1 MNRAWNGPAAIAA
14 GLLIALLAGAWL
26 MHETRGTTLW
36 FDEWLWVLQYRDGLH
51 TFIAP
56 HNGHPTLVP
65 FTIYRLL
72 FATFG
77 IDHSAPYRVVGI
89 AGHLL
94 VVALLYVY
102 AARRAGAAVGFLA
115 AGSILL
121 LGPGWQ
127 NIIWPLQIGWP
138 LSIACGLGA
147 LLALDRH
154 DRRGDIAACVLLVIC
169 ISSSGPGV
177 AIAAGLIVEVLRGR
191 GLRSAWIVGVPLAL
205 FAVWYLAYQDTE
217 SVRRELTLAPGFVAD
232 SAAATLSALA
242 GLAGPMIGDEPVTLA
257 WGRPLAVLAFA
268 LLLWRVWRIGTV
280 PTRVL
285 TLLAILA
292 AFWFLTAL
300 QRAGVG
306 PADASRY
313 VAVAAVFVVALVVEL
328 LAGVAISRRAWPVI
342 GAVAALIAV
351 ANVGDMRSAAGF
363 LRDQGLLT
371 RTGLAA
377 LEIARPVVRPD
388 EPISGI
394 GGYPLVVVRAGQY
407 FRLERDLGSPA
418 TSAEE
423 LAGASEAARRAAD
436 DELTEFD
443 RVGLTPTTTPS
454 PGQGAAPTVDAVAG
468 GRAIPSGGCVEFAPA
483 AAGPAAPK
491 PAVELTMPG
500 GGLVLTARG
509 GGATVSYRR
518 FADRYPEDPLD
529 RLAPGGSGLL
539 TIRADRSPRPW
550 HVRVAPEARL
560 TACAAPS

>member
-14 GLLIALLAGAWL
+14 ALVLVLLAGAWL
-26 MHETRGTTLW
+26 MYETRGTTLW
-36 FDEWLWVLQYRDGLH
+36 FDEWLWALQYRDGLH

-65 FTIYRLL
+65 FAIYRLL
-72 FATFG
+72 FATVG
-77 IDHSAPYRVVGI
+77 IDHSAPYRAVGI

-102 AARRAGAAVGFLA
+102 SARRAGVAVGLLA

-138 LSIACGLGA
+138 ISIACGLGA
-147 LLALDRH
+147 LLALDRR
-154 DRRGDIAACVLLVIC
+154 DREGDIAACVLLVIC
-169 ISSSGPGV
+169 IASSGPGV

-191 GLRSAWIVGVPLAL
+191 GLRSAWIVAVPLAL

-257 WGRPLAVLAFA
+257 WGRPLAVVAFA
-268 LLLWRVWRIGTV
+268 LLLWRLWRIGTV

-292 AFWFLTAL
+292 AFWFLTAF
-300 QRAGVG
+300 QRAGIG

-313 VAVAAVFVVALVVEL
+313 VHVAAVFVVALVVEL
-328 LAGVAISRRAWPVI
+328 LAGVAISRRAWPLI

-394 GGYPLVVVRAGQY
+394 GGYPLVVVRAGEY
-407 FRLERDLGSPA
+407 FRARARPR
-418 TSAEE
+418 
-423 LAGASEAARRAAD
+423 LAGDERRGARRR
-436 DELTEFD
+436 L
-443 RVGLTPTTTPS
+443 RSRPPR
-454 PGQGAAPTVDAVAG
+454 
-468 GRAIPSGGCVEFAPA
+468 GR
-483 AAGPAAPK
+483 
-491 PAVELTMPG
+491 
-500 GGLVLTARG
+500 
-509 GGATVSYRR
+509 RR
-518 FADRYPEDPLD
+518 AHEDSI
-529 RLAPGGSGLL
+529 AS
-539 TIRADRSPRPW
+539 A
-550 HVRVAPEARL
+550 
-560 TACAAPS
+560 

>member
-1 MNRAWNGPAAIAA
+1 M
-14 GLLIALLAGAWL
+14 
-26 MHETRGTTLW
+26 
-36 FDEWLWVLQYRDGLH
+36 
-51 TFIAP
+51 
-56 HNGHPTLVP
+56 
-65 FTIYRLL
+65 
-72 FATFG
+72 
-77 IDHSAPYRVVGI
+77 
-89 AGHLL
+89 
-94 VVALLYVY
+94 
-102 AARRAGAAVGFLA
+102 
-115 AGSILL
+115 
-121 LGPGWQ
+121 
-127 NIIWPLQIGWP
+127 
-138 LSIACGLGA
+138 
-147 LLALDRH
+147 
-154 DRRGDIAACVLLVIC
+154 
-169 ISSSGPGV
+169 
-177 AIAAGLIVEVLRGR
+177 
-191 GLRSAWIVGVPLAL
+191 
-205 FAVWYLAYQDTE
+205 
-217 SVRRELTLAPGFVAD
+217 
-232 SAAATLSALA
+232 
-242 GLAGPMIGDEPVTLA
+242 
-257 WGRPLAVLAFA
+257 
-268 LLLWRVWRIGTV
+268 

-292 AFWFLTAL
+292 AFWLLTAL

-328 LAGVAISRRAWPVI
+328 LAGVEISRRAWPLI
-342 GAVAALIAV
+342 GAVAAVIAV
-351 ANVGDMRSAAGF
+351 ANIGDMRSAAGF

-423 LAGASEAARRAAD
+423 LAGASEAARLAAD
-436 DELTEFD
+436 EELTRFH
-443 RVGLTPTTTPS
+443 RVGLTPTTPPPNRGT
-454 PGQGAAPTVDAVAG
+454 APTVDAAAG
-468 GRAIPSGGCVEFAPA
+468 GRATPSGSCVEFAPA

-491 PAVELTMPG
+491 PAVELTVPA